1 MPSPDERSDIHRG
14 DADVVDITIDR
25 PAMTLRLTFDDGV
38 EGAIDLTELRLHCPC
53 ATCRVARQAGRPAW
67 PAHAGGQR
75 LELRD
80 AQLVGAWGLGVVW
93 SDGHATGIN
102 PFSALRTWIERGH
115 PLLTPDS
122 GLGA

>member
-1 MPSPDERSDIHRG
+1 MSSTDDPADSRRSG
-14 DADVVDITIDR
+14 TDVVDITIDR
-25 PAMTLRLTFDDGV
+25 PAMELRLTFDDGV
-38 EGAIDLTELRLHCPC
+38 SGAIDLTELRLHCPC

-67 PAHAGGQR
+67 PSRPGDQR

-93 SDGHATGIN
+93 NDGHATGIY
-102 PFSALRTWIERGH
+102 PFSALHSWIERGH

-122 GLGA
+122 GLGT